1 MQADRSDRG
10 VPPTRSQWV
19 DEKLRAAILSGELA
33 PGEKLVVANLVDK
46 WQVSPTPLREALQRL
61 AGTGLVE
68 LVPQR
73 GARVAPVSTR
83 DMLEVYEVR
92 ELLEPLA
99 FRRSLLQADSG
110 WRQRVD
116 DAFSA
121 LIDVLDRKPDQVL
134 EMEERHRA
142 FHQALLS
149 SCDSTWLL
157 RLVDMLAEHSI
168 RYRQLSIAPRG
179 GPEEVK
185 HEHERLYEAATGGR
199 HDEAVDLLTH
209 HLRLTVESLSRPSS
223 DENQSEQR
231 EEERDPR

>member
-1 MQADRSDRG
+1 MQPYRDDRG

-73 GARVAPVSTR
+73 GARVAPVSTQ
-83 DMLEVYEVR
+83 DMLEVYELR

-99 FRRSLLQADSG
+99 LRRSLTRADAR
-110 WRQRVD
+110 WRRRVD
-116 DAFSA
+116 EAFVK
-121 LIDVLDRKPDQVL
+121 LIDVLDHKPDEVL

-149 SCDSTWLL
+149 SCESTWLL

-185 HEHERLYEAATGGR
+185 HEHERLYQAAIEGR
-199 HDEAVDLLTH
+199 HQEAVDLLTN
-209 HLRLTVESLSRPSS
+209 HLRLTVESLSGASS
-223 DENQSEQR
+223 DDDESQER